1 MSRCLKA
8 CEGPARFEVFKVST
22 VYRRIPT
29 IEMAPLQDETILFD
43 PQKNQF
49 CLLNRTASF
58 IWNQLATPTSSHA
71 LGSKMCQRFSGVALD
86 NAVRDA
92 NGVLE
97 EMRSLNFV
105 VEESLAGD
113 KP

>member
-1 MSRCLKA
+1 MS
-8 CEGPARFEVFKVST
+8 T
-22 VYRRIPT
+22 IYRRSAA
-29 IEMAPLQDETILFD
+29 IEMAPLQEETILFD

-49 CLLNRTASF
+49 CLLNRTAAF
-58 IWNQLATPTSSHA
+58 IWNQLATPTSSDT
-71 LGSKMCQRFSGVALD
+71 LGAKICQSFSGVALD

-92 NGVLE
+92 NCALQ

-105 VEESLAGD
+105 VEESLTGD

>member
-1 MSRCLKA
+1 
-8 CEGPARFEVFKVST
+8 VST
-22 VYRRIPT
+22 VYRRSPT

-58 IWNQLATPTSSHA
+58 IWNQLAMPASSHA
-71 LGSKMCQRFSGVALD
+71 LGEKICESFSGVALD

-92 NGVLE
+92 NSALQ
-97 EMRSLNFV
+97 EMQSLNFV
-105 VEESLAGD
+105 VEEPVPGD
-113 KP
+113 QP

>member
-1 MSRCLKA
+1 MSR
-8 CEGPARFEVFKVST
+8 
-22 VYRRIPT
+22 VYRQSPA

-43 PQKNQF
+43 PQKNMF

-58 IWNQLATPTSSHA
+58 IWKQLAAPSSPDA
-71 LGSKMCQRFSGVALD
+71 LGAKICESFSGVALE

-92 NGVLE
+92 SGALQ
-97 EMRSLNFV
+97 EMRSLNFII
-105 VEESLAGD
+105 EESLPGE

>member
-1 MSRCLKA
+1 MS
-8 CEGPARFEVFKVST
+8 S
-22 VYRRIPT
+22 VYRRSPV

-58 IWNQLATPTSSHA
+58 IWKELATPTSSDV
-71 LGSKMCQRFSGVALD
+71 LGAKICESFSGVALD
-86 NAVRDA
+86 SAVRDS
-92 NGVLE
+92 NGALE

-105 VEESLAGD
+105 IEESPSGEKL
-113 KP
+113 

>member
-1 MSRCLKA
+1 LIA
-8 CEGPARFEVFKVST
+8 CKCPAQVEVFKVST
-22 VYRRIPT
+22 VYRRSPT

-58 IWNQLATPTSSHA
+58 IWNQLATPASSHA
-71 LGSKMCQRFSGVALD
+71 LGSKICQSFSGVALD